1 MSPCNTLALHLPKC
15 GVWHILIQRMSSCLT
30 AHQFYVFPRIKAL
43 LASVE
48 LKPSGLLLFF
58 IVMSPQQKKKQK
70 NKNVVLPHV
79 IVDCET
85 SECRLAEVYSIF
97 ILHFVLNSDGFVAS
111 IYQ

>member
-1 MSPCNTLALHLPKC
+1 
-15 GVWHILIQRMSSCLT
+15 
-30 AHQFYVFPRIKAL
+30 
-43 LASVE
+43 
-48 LKPSGLLLFF
+48 
-58 IVMSPQQKKKQK
+58 MSPQQKKKNK

>member
-1 MSPCNTLALHLPKC
+1 MSPCNTLALRLPKC
-15 GVWHILIQRMSSCLT
+15 GVWHILNQRMSSCLT
-30 AHQFYVFPRIKAL
+30 AHQLYVFPRIKAL

-48 LKPSGLLLFF
+48 LLLFF

-70 NKNVVLPHV
+70 NKNVVLPHGKVSQV

-85 SECRLAEVYSIF
+85 SECRPTEVYSIF